1 MSGAIAIAL
10 VALLLTGSPS
20 WAEEVGERVD
30 GGALDLVSVVPFVGL
45 LLSIAILPI
54 TAPRL
59 WHHHYG
65 KITIGWAALAIVP
78 IVTDFGLPVA
88 ANELLHVAV
97 HDYVPFI
104 ILLTTLYVVAGG
116 IRVSGR
122 LIGTPGVNTFMLAL
136 GTLLAGFMGTTGASM
151 LLVRPIL
158 SANERRRYKVHTFVF
173 LIFLV
178 SNIGGAMSPLGD
190 PPLFLGFLRG
200 VEFFWPTIHLALP
213 TAMVTMVLLAL
224 FYSVDSTLYRRE
236 VAIGRS
242 CPFPP
247 TNNRRIVIEGSENF
261 VLLGCVLLAVMA
273 SASIDVVG
281 RVNLLGIALDGDSLI
296 RDFVLLAVCGLS
308 LWLTAPAVR
317 AGNNFTWAPI
327 AEVARLFAG
336 IFVTIIAPLAILSA
350 GHNGALGGV
359 MAHLMDQGRP
369 IDAMFFWVT
378 GVLSSFLDNAPTY
391 LVFFNVA
398 GGDAI
403 QLMGPLATTLAAIS
417 AGAVYMGAMTY
428 IGNAPNLMVKSIVES
443 HGVRMPSF
451 FGYMGWSIGILL
463 PVFAVTTLVFF
474 R

>member
-1 MSGAIAIAL
+1 
-10 VALLLTGSPS
+10 
-20 WAEEVGERVD
+20 
-30 GGALDLVSVVPFVGL
+30 
-45 LLSIAILPI
+45 
-54 TAPRL
+54 
-59 WHHHYG
+59 
-65 KITIGWAALAIVP
+65 
-78 IVTDFGLPVA
+78 
-88 ANELLHVAV
+88 
-97 HDYVPFI
+97 
-104 ILLTTLYVVAGG
+104 
-116 IRVSGR
+116 
-122 LIGTPGVNTFMLAL
+122 
-136 GTLLAGFMGTTGASM
+136 
-151 LLVRPIL
+151 
-158 SANERRRYKVHTFVF
+158 
-173 LIFLV
+173 
-178 SNIGGAMSPLGD
+178 
-190 PPLFLGFLRG
+190 
-200 VEFFWPTIHLALP
+200 
-213 TAMVTMVLLAL
+213 
-224 FYSVDSTLYRRE
+224 
-236 VAIGRS
+236 
-242 CPFPP
+242 
-247 TNNRRIVIEGSENF
+247 
-261 VLLGCVLLAVMA
+261 
-273 SASIDVVG
+273 
-281 RVNLLGIALDGDSLI
+281 LLGIALDGDSLI

-317 AGNNFTWAPI
+317 AGNNFTWAPM